1 MQPSEQTGDWW
12 RVRFSGTKPGLI
24 ASSAT
29 SVWPRPVSARGRLI
43 RDLEGAIAVTG
54 CGGEMCLDSRH
65 ESRQSDTCCCVRTVR
80 SQTVDH
86 AGTLDASICNGL
98 VRTSR
103 ILRPEVVHIEF
114 FCILALMLTTNSPI
128 GVPQHKHLTRSP
140 LQEYVA
146 DMDIRI
152 STNTPMTAATEG
164 RVAVLV
170 DIQNVTR
177 DGMPS
182 PAAAKFS
189 QVLLSSVVEVDDA
202 HWMIATGPG
211 SYADVAFAWGAKG
224 RVWCRAGEHGAEEE
238 LIERARHEK
247 LVDRFDTIV
256 VCSGDHRFTDLVV
269 EAGREGKRV
278 IVVGWRGSVARRLE
292 LAAGRNTVYL
302 DAIIEGLYD
311 FGKGADVA

>member
-1 MQPSEQTGDWW
+1 MSRVEAECWLLLCADGSFTGQPPCGHPELQCFLGLGDFWILCSEVGNII
-12 RVRFSGTKPGLI
+12 VI
-24 ASSAT
+24 
-29 SVWPRPVSARGRLI
+29 
-43 RDLEGAIAVTG
+43 
-54 CGGEMCLDSRH
+54 
-65 ESRQSDTCCCVRTVR
+65 DTL
-80 SQTVDH
+80 Q
-86 AGTLDASICNGL
+86 
-98 VRTSR
+98 
-103 ILRPEVVHIEF
+103 
-114 FCILALMLTTNSPI
+114 LMLTRNSRLELS
-128 GVPQHKHLTRSP
+128 QHKHLTQHS

-146 DMDIRI
+146 DMDIRT

-177 DGMPS
+177 DGTPS

-202 HWMIATGPG
+202 HWVIATGPG

-269 EAGREGKRV
+269 DAGRRGKRV

-302 DAIIEGLYD
+302 DAIIDGLYD